1 MPSVAFITLGC
12 KVNQYETQLILET
25 LESLSYKI
33 VSSDE
38 PADIFI
44 INTCTVTN
52 ISDRKS
58 RQMIRR
64 AHTLNP
70 KAKIIVTGCYAE
82 REPDEIKQIEG
93 VDLVLPNKEKTLIAK
108 YLNDLCDNLDLNN
121 LCVNRYKDQ
130 TRALVKIEDGCNSF
144 CSYCIIPYVRGSNI
158 RSRPIDSIIEE
169 VQNLVKNGHKEI
181 VLTGIHLGAYGK
193 ELNNKITLADVIR
206 AVHEIEGL
214 ERIRLSSIE
223 PMDVT
228 DELVYEI
235 SKLSKCA
242 HHFHISL
249 QSGSNRILRLMNRN
263 YTVSD
268 FENIINKIRYAI
280 PDAGITT
287 DIMVGFPSETD
298 QDFIDTYNFISKIR
312 FSRLHV
318 FRYSPRKGTPAAKMK
333 DQVPSYIS
341 VQRSHEIISLGNRL
355 AKEFQLQWLGKEAK
369 VLIEDIRKG
378 KDKLLTG
385 FTSNYIRVLVADATD
400 EHIGKLITVRLI
412 DIENS
417 YMIASM
423 SNF

>member
-58 RQMIRR
+58 RQMIRK

-181 VLTGIHLGAYGK
+181 VLTGIHLGAYGR

-228 DELVYEI
+228 DELIYEI

-280 PDAGITT
+280 PDVGITT

-369 VLIEDIRKG
+369 VLIEDIREG

-385 FTSNYIRVLVADATD
+385 FTGNYIRVLVADATN

>member
-25 LESLSYKI
+25 LEGLGYKI

-58 RQMIRR
+58 RQMIRK

-82 REPDEIKQIEG
+82 REPGEIKQIEG

-193 ELNNKITLADVIR
+193 ELNNKIILADVIR
-206 AVHEIEGL
+206 AVHEIKGL

-228 DELVYEI
+228 DELIYEM

-249 QSGSNRILRLMNRN
+249 QSGSDRILRLMNRN

-268 FENIINKIRYAI
+268 FENIINKIRHAI
-280 PDAGITT
+280 PDVGVTT
-287 DIMVGFPSETD
+287 DIMVGFPGETD

-369 VLIEDIRKG
+369 VLIEDIREG

-385 FTSNYIRVLVADATD
+385 FTSNYIRVLVADATN
-400 EHIGKLITVRLI
+400 EHIGKLITVRFI